1 MKQSVPPTPNL
12 QVTNFHITMQHYTSV
27 HFLYQYQFPAFIL
40 LLQVTQELT
49 LEAET
54 VAFMKYLFFYYCQKL
69 SFLIEHYIM

>member
-12 QVTNFHITMQHYTSV
+12 QVTNFHITMQHYTGV

-49 LEAET
+49 LEAEAVT
-54 VAFMKYLFFYYCQKL
+54 FMKYLFFYYCQ
-69 SFLIEHYIM
+69 SRS